1 MARVYILSLSSCL
14 AHMIL
19 KVDLLSL
26 TLSLLLHVYMC
37 TCHVVWEKGL
47 DRKVM
52 NLHVQFVEDYC
63 T

>member
-1 MARVYILSLSSCL
+1 
-14 AHMIL
+14 MIL

-26 TLSLLLHVYMC
+26 ALSLLLHVYMC

-52 NLHVQFVEDYC
+52 NLHVQFVEDSC